1 MTLEE
6 LRREIKSWVRKDFD
20 KLVDFLNLYIEPYS
34 RETSN
39 TVSTYKYKLDNDE
52 NILVSMHKIYGTMCF
67 LESRGN
73 VFRLDNKTLEFK
85 QERN

>member
-1 MTLEE
+1 MTLQE
-6 LRREIKSWVRKDFD
+6 LREEIKSWVRNDFD
-20 KLVDFLNLYIEPYS
+20 KLVDFLNIHLELS
-34 RETSN
+34 SLETSSIV
-39 TVSTYKYKLDNDE
+39 TVYKYKLDNDE